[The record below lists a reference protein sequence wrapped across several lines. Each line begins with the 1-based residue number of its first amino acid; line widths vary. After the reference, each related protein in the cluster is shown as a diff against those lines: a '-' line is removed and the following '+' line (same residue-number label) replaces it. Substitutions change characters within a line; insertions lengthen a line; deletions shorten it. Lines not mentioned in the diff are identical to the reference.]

1 MFGEYVEVD
10 TSGRTDVDEETGG
23 RIVQGNPDDKL
34 IDARKMSDERLFNI
48 WKISGHVLMRRLVL
62 GQMLR

>member
-48 WKISGHVLMRRLVL
+48 WKICGICYFSF
-62 GQMLR
+62 

>member
-34 IDARKMSDERLFNI
+34 IDARKMSDE
-48 WKISGHVLMRRLVL
+48 
-62 GQMLR
+62 MLRMRYVDCI

>member
-48 WKISGHVLMRRLVL
+48 RKISGHMLMRRLVL